1 MSWDSDSL
9 AFYLLSDAKQNN
21 NLKIIVFIL
30 VW

>member
-21 NLKIIVFIL
+21 KIIVFIL